1 MNTKSSI
8 LKKVLYVIIPLAIIA
23 IVVVKLKNNK
33 EISQSKVYQYDKELA
48 LNVQA
53 DTLQIENV
61 DAEFSYS
68 GTFEPN
74 KETKISAELQGKI
87 NTILVDAGS
96 LVSKGQTL
104 IQLDNSLLKQQLN
117 IVDIQIQNA
126 KDEYAVQLLSNQI
139 QIDGLKQD
147 VDRYKILS
155 QADAIQGIQLEKAEL
170 QLKTA
175 ENQRTAILNQSGL
188 KTAQAQRSNIV
199 EQINKTTI
207 KAPFNGVVTAKLSE
221 VGAFAAPGIPLLQIT
236 DIKTLKFTV
245 NVPEKDLGQF
255 KFNQSYFISADA
267 YPEISLSGKTSMIGS
282 KANIGS
288 SFPIQFTINN
298 TSDLK
303 IKSGMFGKVNL
314 KNDIEEKGIIISA
327 SAIVGSANQPQIYLI
342 KNGKSVLQNITIS
355 KKIQNKVVVLS
366 GLKEG
371 DVIVTNGFINLFDG
385 ANVTV
390 K

>member
-23 IVVVKLKNNK
+23 IVVIKLKTNK
-33 EISQSKVYQYDKELA
+33 EITQSKVYQYDKEQA
-48 LNVQA
+48 INVQV
-53 DTLQIENV
+53 DTLQLENV
-61 DAEFSYS
+61 NAEFSYS